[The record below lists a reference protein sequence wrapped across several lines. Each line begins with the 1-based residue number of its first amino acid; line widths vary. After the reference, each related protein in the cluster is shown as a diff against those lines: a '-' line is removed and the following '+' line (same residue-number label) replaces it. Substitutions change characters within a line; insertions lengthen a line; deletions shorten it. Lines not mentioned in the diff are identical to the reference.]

1 MAKLEWQNVGMEPMT
16 NDEIRAIKADY
27 ETALEQAMQQR
38 DERLRAAV
46 TSGRKQADLVRI
58 TGMSREAMR
67 QALDPAI
74 REAVRQA
81 RTRKGGGQ

>member
-1 MAKLEWQNVGMEPMT
+1 MT
-16 NDEIRAIKADY
+16 DDEIRAIATDY
-27 ETALEQAMQQR
+27 DAALELAMNQR
-38 DERLRAAV
+38 DQRLRDAI

-67 QALDPAI
+67 QALNPEA

-81 RTRKGGGQ
+81 RAQRSSGQ

>member
-1 MAKLEWQNVGMEPMT
+1 MTEPMT
-16 NDEIRAIKADY
+16 DDEIRAIATDY
-27 ETALEQAMQQR
+27 DAALELAMNQR
-38 DERLRAAV
+38 DQRLRDAI

-67 QALDPAI
+67 QALNPEA

-81 RTRKGGGQ
+81 RAQRSSGQ